1 MQRFLY
7 LLLLAMFAM
16 WNVPGQV
23 RAQAVS
29 APVAP
34 AAPAQVAVGDPAPPA
49 PKIDH
54 APRVYALSVGA
65 SYLFSSRLPLSD
77 NGREPH
83 MFGVQAGGR
92 LGWQVRGLSGG
103 DPASVGFELDF
114 LAQPSGQVRDSY
126 AMIYGVFAKH
136 AFLSRLRTHPFISY
150 GLGAAQVWVS
160 EVDGRGIGHAT
171 RLTFGVDI
179 GLGERLQLSV
189 ALSYQGI
196 FMPNFAFED
205 RPARNTNF
213 QGCVLSTGVWF
224 GR

>member
-1 MQRFLY
+1 MQRISY
-7 LLLLAMFAM
+7 LVLLALVVVS
-16 WNVPGQV
+16 WTSPGW
-23 RAQAVS
+23 AQAV
-29 APVAP
+29 
-34 AAPAQVAVGDPAPPA
+34 AAAAATSPPPEA
-49 PKIDH
+49 AHDH
-54 APRVYALSVGA
+54 APRVYALSLGA
-65 SYLFSSRLPLSD
+65 SYLFSSRLPLSES
-77 NGREPH
+77 GREPH
-83 MFGVQAGGR
+83 LFGVQIGTR
-92 LGWQVRGLSGG
+92 LGWQVRGLAGG

-114 LAQPSGQVRDSY
+114 LAQPSAQVRDSY

-179 GLGERLQLSV
+179 GVRERLQLSV

-196 FMPNFAFED
+196 FMPNFGFDD

-213 QGCVLSTGVWF
+213 HGGVLSTGVWF

>member
-1 MQRFLY
+1 VQRLSY
-7 LLLLAMFAM
+7 VLVLGMVVVSWAA
-16 WNVPGQV
+16 PGW
-23 RAQAVS
+23 AQAV
-29 APVAP
+29 AAAP
-34 AAPAQVAVGDPAPPA
+34 AAPAATEPTPPPA
-49 PKIDH
+49 AQDH
-54 APRVYALSVGA
+54 APRVYALSLGA
-65 SYLFSSRLPLSD
+65 SYLFSSRLPLSES
-77 NGREPH
+77 GRDPH
-83 MFGVQAGGR
+83 MFGVQVGTR
-92 LGWQVRGLSGG
+92 LGWQVRGLAGG

-114 LAQPSGQVRDSY
+114 LAQPSAQVRDSY

-179 GLGERLQLSV
+179 GMRERLQLSV

-196 FMPNFAFED
+196 FMPNFGFED

-213 QGCVLSTGVWF
+213 HGCVVSTGVWF

>member
-1 MQRFLY
+1 
-7 LLLLAMFAM
+7 MFVISWAS
-16 WNVPGQV
+16 PGA
-23 RAQAVS
+23 AQS
-29 APVAP
+29 ASPAPSAP
-34 AAPAQVAVGDPAPPA
+34 AANASPTPAPA
-49 PKIDH
+49 ADH
-54 APRVYALSVGA
+54 APRVYGLSVGA
-65 SYLFSSRLPLSD
+65 SYLFSSRLPLSE

-83 MFGVQAGGR
+83 MFGVQLGTR
-92 LGWQVRGLSGG
+92 LGWQVRGLTGG

-114 LAQPSGQVRDSY
+114 LAQPSAQVRDSY

-136 AFLSRLRTHPFISY
+136 AFLSRLRAHPFISY

-171 RLTFGVDI
+171 RLTFGVDS
-179 GLGERLQLSV
+179 GLRERLQLSV

-196 FMPNFAFED
+196 FMPNFGIEG

-213 QGCVLSTGVWF
+213 HGCVLATGIWF